1 MSRAVAL
8 MLAIAFVAAVVLGV
22 KAMLAGDD
30 APPNA
35 APAPVPSSTAVRGTG
50 TAAAIPTSPPPA
62 ATTTTAGP
70 TAPPTATPDDRGR
83 ILSKVSKGSASIA
96 QIDEMENSYLIIDH
110 DVPSHYAVD
119 YYRIEFTGSDLDQKP
134 LKLVAQIFVPKAP
147 DAAAMPVYV
156 FGPGTTGLVD
166 ECAPSKE
173 EPTERSWGD
182 FHSHMLTYATQ
193 GYISIV
199 PDFEGFN
206 DGTGRIHH
214 YYVGQLQAQVL
225 LDAARAALRFFDE
238 SATAPVAKENPVF
251 VAGYSHGGYVAL
263 AARDVAHAYAPELHV
278 RGAIGY
284 GPRSD
289 PTTLFKEFPAL
300 GNYLL
305 YSYADFYGKEHV
317 PVDRIVRPEWLR
329 TWEKDVTSM
338 CIDEIPD
345 YYGGEPRFVYTN
357 DFLRAIDAHTLPQD
371 FPQLG
376 ALLAKNK
383 AGLGSPD
390 IPVLVLQG
398 TDDTVVYPETLKTYM
413 REVCAT
419 GARAAYLS
427 YQGMTHTVTRQ
438 VSYEDTLLWMSTVLR
453 GQTPWTTCG

>member
-8 MLAIAFVAAVVLGV
+8 LLALAFVGAVALGV
-22 KAMLAGDD
+22 KTMLLGGDG
-30 APPNA
+30 PPNA
-35 APAPVPSSTAVRGTG
+35 APAASFTAVITSPATRVPP
-50 TAAAIPTSPPPA
+50 TAAAS
-62 ATTTTAGP
+62 P
-70 TAPPTATPDDRGR
+70 TAARQGPSAAATPDDRGKV
-83 ILSKVSKGSASIA
+83 LSKVQKGSASIA

-119 YYRIEFTGSDLDQKP
+119 YYRIEFLGSDLDHKP

-147 DAAAMPVYV
+147 NAASMPIYV

-173 EPTERSWGD
+173 EPNERSWGD
-182 FHSHMLTYATQ
+182 FHSHMLTYGTQ
-193 GYISIV
+193 GYVSIV

-206 DGTGRIHH
+206 DGGRIHH

-238 SATAPVAKENPVF
+238 GATAPVAKDNPVF

-263 AARDVAHAYAPELHV
+263 AARDIAHAYAPELHM

-289 PTTLFKEFPAL
+289 PTTLFREFPAL

-338 CIDEIPD
+338 CIDEVPD

-357 DFLRAIDAHTLPQD
+357 DFLRAIDAHTMAQD
-371 FPQLG
+371 FPQLN

-427 YQGMTHTVTRQ
+427 YPGMTHTVTRQ
-438 VSYEDTLLWMSTVLR
+438 VSYEDTLLWMSTILR
-453 GQTPWTTCG
+453 GQAPWTTCG